1 MLHLTTP
8 AEYPCGRTALA
19 DVSGTSMRSLHGQ
32 GNSSLHDNITSV
44 NSSYSTTPL
53 PSTSTA
59 TTPLPSTSTA
69 KTTTATTAVPP
80 TVKNESAESNLVF
93 EEVVSGPVK
102 TPLNQLTRIVGGEV
116 VIPGEIPWQVF
127 KVGVMDTESERKRPS
142 GSSHLLSPSRHPGS
156 LGEAVQWRD
165 ILRRF
170 HPQRALG
177 HHRRSLPGGGARLL
191 LHQSG

>member
-1 MLHLTTP
+1 MLYLTTP

-19 DVSGTSMRSLHGQ
+19 DVSHTSTRSLRGQ

-59 TTPLPSTSTA
+59 TT
-69 KTTTATTAVPP
+69 TTAVPP
-80 TVKNESAESNLVF
+80 TVKNESVESNLVF

-116 VIPGEIPWQVF
+116 VIAGEIPWQVF

-156 LGEAVQWRD
+156 LGGEVQWRD

-177 HHRRSLPGGGARLL
+177 HHRRSLPRGGARLL